1 MSTAGAQPQRRAVKS
16 RTFSRDLLVRT
27 ARTFVQGFLG
37 VVTVDAFSAGF
48 DATFLETLGM
58 GALAGVFAIL
68 TAFAGKSVGNPEDA
82 SFLSKKQPVAG
93 EPTAGPGAASSR

>member
-1 MSTAGAQPQRRAVKS
+1 MSTGGAATS
-16 RTFSRDLLVRT
+16 SSFSRDLLVRT

-48 DATFLETLGM
+48 DATFLQTLGM

-68 TAFAGKSVGNPEDA
+68 TAFAAKPVGNRNDA
-82 SFLSKKQPVAG
+82 SFRSKRQSAPG
-93 EPTAGPGAASSR
+93 GSTASPGAGSPR